1 MWRCSARIYAIWALH
16 TYLHTATDAASYC
29 SIYVRKL
36 LWRCIARFNAIC
48 AMVAMSHH
56 NLGAMHEATKR
67 ADMTELNYK
76 RAHDIAEQYLGPAS
90 QIAGTQFSGFTCTKV
105 QTLTQKLEEQ

>member
-1 MWRCSARIYAIWALH
+1 
-16 TYLHTATDAASYC
+16 
-29 SIYVRKL
+29 
-36 LWRCIARFNAIC
+36 
-48 AMVAMSHH
+48 MVAMSHH

-90 QIAGTQFSGFTCTKV
+90 QVAGTQFTGFTGTRV
-105 QTLTQKLEEQ
+105 QTLTQKLEGAQQSSPPALSAYAQPRHYCITNPAEDYCITKD

>member
-1 MWRCSARIYAIWALH
+1 
-16 TYLHTATDAASYC
+16 
-29 SIYVRKL
+29 
-36 LWRCIARFNAIC
+36 
-48 AMVAMSHH
+48 MVAMSHH

-90 QIAGTQFSGFTCTKV
+90 QIAGMQFTGFTNSKV
-105 QTLTQKLEEQ
+105 QTLTQKLEEPINPRRPCSLPTRSVGRGLLDY

>member
-1 MWRCSARIYAIWALH
+1 
-16 TYLHTATDAASYC
+16 
-29 SIYVRKL
+29 
-36 LWRCIARFNAIC
+36 
-48 AMVAMSHH
+48 MVAMSHH

-90 QIAGTQFSGFTCTKV
+90 QIAGTHFTGFTSTKV
-105 QTLTQKLEEQ
+105 HTLTQKLEAPSNPRRLRSLPTRSVGRGLLDY